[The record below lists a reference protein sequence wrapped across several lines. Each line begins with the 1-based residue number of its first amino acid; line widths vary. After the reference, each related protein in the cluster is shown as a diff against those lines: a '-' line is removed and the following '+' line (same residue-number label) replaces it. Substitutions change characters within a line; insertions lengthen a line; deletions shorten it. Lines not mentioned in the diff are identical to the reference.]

1 MDSGIYVAISGALS
15 AQDRIDVLSSN
26 LANVNTIGFKR
37 DRYSFESVLAAVNN
51 PSPADDTLTDTPAM
65 PRMIF
70 RTDFTAGS
78 SRQSGNPLDLTL
90 DGDGFFVVNGP
101 QGRAY
106 TRQGNFHL
114 DAAGKLVNAD
124 GFEVQGTAGPV
135 IIQGGRVEIDRKGAV
150 SVDGNPVANLAVVDF
165 PKPYALQKAGGSLFT
180 TNGTDVAEQPVTATN
195 VLQGTIEES
204 NVNAIMEMTLL
215 MDGTRNYESCLKA
228 MRMYDDM
235 AAKAA
240 NEIGKL

>member
-1 MDSGIYVAISGALS
+1 
-15 AQDRIDVLSSN
+15 
-26 LANVNTIGFKR
+26 
-37 DRYSFESVLAAVNN
+37 
-51 PSPADDTLTDTPAM
+51 M